1 MSVGYKVQFY
11 ARIGRVRALLL
22 LRSLLAFSID
32 RSADAGELNWARES
46 PALAC
51 APGTSYK

>member
-1 MSVGYKVQFY
+1 VQFY
-11 ARIGRVRALLL
+11 AHIGRVRALLL
-22 LRSLLAFSID
+22 LRPLLAFSID
-32 RSADAGELNWARES
+32 RSADAGELNWAWES